1 MAADGASRAHP
12 RASTVRALFRACDA
26 LHRRRF
32 QRTRNPRFA
41 GTQKRRVAPSQKGC
55 AESLRRDQLLN
66 CPTLLCRA
74 KPVLRP
80 AGGGFCVREA
90 RGGAEGAEEW
100 SFPSVRPWSRT
111 DGEDHSGIA
120 LAIRPEADR
129 LSWPRVAPP
138 RLVAR
143 RSPGRNSGH
152 QLHLLSDIGEEVG
165 EVALDALADLVDVV
179 P

>member
-1 MAADGASRAHP
+1 MGKGLPVRATLVADGRRGLSR
-12 RASTVRALFRACDA
+12 
-26 LHRRRF
+26 
-32 QRTRNPRFA
+32 
-41 GTQKRRVAPSQKGC
+41 
-55 AESLRRDQLLN
+55 
-66 CPTLLCRA
+66 
-74 KPVLRP
+74 
-80 AGGGFCVREA
+80 
-90 RGGAEGAEEW
+90 
-100 SFPSVRPWSRT
+100 
-111 DGEDHSGIA
+111 IA

-152 QLHLLSDIGEEVG
+152 LLHLLSDIGEEVG